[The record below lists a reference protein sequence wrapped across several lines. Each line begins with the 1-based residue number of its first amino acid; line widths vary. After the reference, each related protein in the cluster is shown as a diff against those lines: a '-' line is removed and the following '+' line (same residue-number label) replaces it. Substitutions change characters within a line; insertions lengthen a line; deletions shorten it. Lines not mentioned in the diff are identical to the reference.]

1 MEEKV
6 FLDKMM
12 DLLDLDAPPLLTD
25 SLDDFEEWDSLA
37 YVSFLAF
44 AKKSTGKRVPPKKVA
59 DAKTI
64 GDLFELLKETD

>member
-1 MEEKV
+1 MT
-6 FLDKMM
+6 
-12 DLLDLDAPPLLTD
+12 DA
-25 SLDDFEEWDSLA
+25 LDDFEEWDSLA

>member
-6 FLDKMM
+6 FLQKMTE
-12 DLLDLDAPPLLTD
+12 LLDLSTPPLLTD
-25 SLDDFEEWDSLA
+25 SLDNFEEWDSLA

-44 AKKSTGKRVPPKKVA
+44 AKKTIGKRVPPKKVS

-64 GDLFELLKETD
+64 GDLFELLQR